1 MVGKVTKKETESEYD
16 YLMSIDDSLGKYV
29 GFWIAIVDSNFLLE
43 HHISYKNDYKEALVQ
58 LRLIMFRLSQL

>member
-1 MVGKVTKKETESEYD
+1 MKKETESEYD

-43 HHISYKNDYKEALVQ
+43 HHISYKNDYEEALVQ